1 MQSKSLLAPIFV
13 VMLSTSLAAG
23 PSCAQGDPAKGK
35 QVFEKQ
41 TCAVC
46 HPGGGNTIDKNR
58 TLKSPAFKKK
68 TDAEIAKIIRCGVK
82 GSSMPAFSKDKIS
95 DAQMKDLLAYIR
107 TLK

>member
-1 MQSKSLLAPIFV
+1 MKKPSLLLLLC
-13 VMLSTSLAAG
+13 VMISLA
-23 PSCAQGDPAKGK
+23 PCSNAQDASKGK

-46 HPGGGNTIDKNR
+46 HPGGGNTIEKTK
-58 TLKSPAFKKK
+58 TLKSAAFKKK
-68 TDAEIAKIIRCGVK
+68 TDAEICKVIRNGIK
-82 GSSMPAFSKDKIS
+82 GSAMPAFGKDKIS